1 VESLPGERKALI
13 FSAGGVRL
21 ALRLSHLREIV
32 AVDAAAGEVTSRG
45 EALPTAFVS
54 TVLGLP
60 AGASPFALLI
70 EGTPRLALRVE
81 ALHGIVD
88 LAAAEVFQ
96 LPARTP
102 LPQPAPFSGA
112 VVTGGEVALEL
123 AVATLGFAP
132 LEPAAE
138 GPAPG
143 ADGVPADRE
152 LRFSRGG
159 RAYAVPLSL
168 LVQVLEEP
176 RLATVPLTP
185 PSHRGLL
192 YHGRALHPV
201 VDLAVVYGGED
212 APSVRGQAGRGR
224 PSPLVNAG
232 AEPRREHGVVLLVD
246 AGGAGVGVVAD
257 RVLGA
262 GEGGDD
268 VIRPPW
274 DGLFGG

>member
-60 AGASPFALLI
+60 AGASPFALLT

-132 LEPAAE
+132 IEPASEA
-138 GPAPG
+138 PAPT

-168 LVQVLEEP
+168 VVQVLEGP
-176 RLATVPLTP
+176 RLAAVPLTP

-192 YHGRALHPV
+192 YHARALHPI
-201 VDLAVVYGGED
+201 VDLRLVYGGEE
-212 APSVRGQAGRGR
+212 GAGK
-224 PSPLVNAG
+224 
-232 AEPRREHGVVLLVD
+232 VVLLVD

-257 RVLGA
+257 RVLGV